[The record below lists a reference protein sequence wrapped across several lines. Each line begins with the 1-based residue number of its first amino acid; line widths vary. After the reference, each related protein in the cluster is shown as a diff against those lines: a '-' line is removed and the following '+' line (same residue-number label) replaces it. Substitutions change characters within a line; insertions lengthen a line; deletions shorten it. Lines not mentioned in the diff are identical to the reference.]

1 MNATDQQRIV
11 VDCPVCRRTVW
22 ANATCLHGAVPPPK
36 KDAVNTKA
44 KPPTGGNSGKVPKV

>member
-1 MNATDQQRIV
+1 MNADQQRIV

-22 ANATCLHGAVPPPK
+22 AGSVCLHGAVPPPK
-36 KDAVNTKA
+36 KGTTDGKP